1 MAFDW
6 VYEDLRGERR
16 PAIVGPDLAPVT
28 PVQVLGRPGVTV
40 TGSGNYKGQE
50 GTITKPAV
58 DGLAAVEIKFGNS
71 RGGESLQDTEATVAF
86 TGTIAGPVVGA
97 TSSTAQGTLVYL
109 TSSKTL
115 TLTAGSNTKF
125 GVVQF
130 FRGEKSATDTAVTFG
145 VNLG

>member
-16 PAIVGPDLAPVT
+16 PAIVGPGLAPVT

-58 DGLAAVEIKFGNS
+58 DGLKGVEIKFGNS

>member
-16 PAIVGPDLAPVT
+16 PAIVGPGLAPVT

-58 DGLAAVEIKFGNS
+58 DGLKAVEIKFGNS

-86 TGTIAGPVVGA
+86 TGTIAGPVAGV
-97 TSSTAQGTLVYL
+97 TSTTSQGTVVYL
-109 TSSKTL
+109 KSDHTL
-115 TLTAGSNTKF
+115 TTTASGNTKF

-130 FRGEKSATDTAVTFG
+130 FRGEKSTTDTAVTFG

>member
-6 VYEDLRGERR
+6 VYEDARGERR
-16 PAIVGPDLAPVT
+16 AVKVGPNLPPVT
-28 PVQVLGRPGVTV
+28 PVVVQGRPGVTV
-40 TGSGNYKGQE
+40 TGSGNYAGQQ

-71 RGGESLQDTEATVAF
+71 RGGESLRDDYATVAF
-86 TGTIAGPVVGA
+86 TGTIAGPVAGA
-97 TSSTAQGTLVYL
+97 SASTVEGTKVYRTSAGA
-109 TSSKTL
+109 L
-115 TLTAGSNTKF
+115 TLTEGTNVKF
-125 GVVQF
+125 GAVEF

>member
-1 MAFDW
+1 M
-6 VYEDLRGERR
+6 
-16 PAIVGPDLAPVT
+16 
-28 PVQVLGRPGVTV
+28 

-58 DGLAAVEIKFGNS
+58 DGLKGVEIKFGNS

>member
-16 PAIVGPDLAPVT
+16 PAIVGPGLAPVT

-58 DGLAAVEIKFGNS
+58 DGLGAFSTTFGNS

-86 TGTIAGPVVGA
+86 TGTIAGPVAGA

-130 FRGEKSATDTAVTFG
+130 FRGEKSVTDTAVTFG

>member
-6 VYEDLRGERR
+6 VYEDARGERR
-16 PAIVGPDLAPVT
+16 AVKVGPNLPPVT
-28 PVQVLGRPGVTV
+28 PVIVQGRPGVTV
-40 TGSGNYKGQE
+40 TGSGNYAGQQ

-58 DGLAAVEIKFGNS
+58 DGLAGYEIKFGNN
-71 RGGESLQDTEATVAF
+71 RGGKSLRDEYTTVAF

-97 TSSTAQGTLVYL
+97 SVSTTESATVYR
-109 TSSKTL
+109 TTAGTL
-115 TLTAGSNTKF
+115 TLTEGTNVKF
-125 GVVQF
+125 GAVEF